1 MKSENEF
8 DNILDECLERI
19 LTGGET
25 VEQCLERYPQWAR
38 ELEPLLQ
45 ASLFARQAS
54 SIEPRPEFRKRAR
67 YQMRAALQEMAEKR
81 ERRFSLFRWQPQWV
95 TAVVAV
101 LVLVVASGGTVAASG
116 NSMPDELLYPVK
128 LATERVRLTL
138 TPSSLGKAELY
149 LELADKRVAEIIAMA
164 SQGKAEHVEQVAR
177 RLNVY
182 LAQAAGL
189 VAAQNG
195 EVGMVTAPPP
205 TAVPEKAPS
214 EKAVLPMPA
223 PAAIPEETPP
233 ETAVMLAPAPLPAEA
248 GVPSLTA
255 RGPEEPGPETGLA
268 PTRPLPE
275 RAPEITARGPE
286 EVKPRLQL
294 TPTRPLPEKV
304 PEITAREPERPAP
317 DVMKVP
323 PPPMPSIV
331 EAEDGEKDKDE
342 RELAKLDRRTRL
354 RMLMIRNAIRN
365 SEVLRAA
372 LVKVPEE
379 ARPALLRAIAESD
392 NAYERVLE
400 ILGERDK

>member
-1 MKSENEF
+1 MKSENEL
-8 DNILDECLERI
+8 DNILDECLERM

-25 VEQCLERYPQWAR
+25 VEQCLARYPQWAR

-45 ASLFARQAS
+45 ASLFARKAS
-54 SIEPRPEFRKRAR
+54 SIEPRPEFRERAR
-67 YQMRAALQEMAEKR
+67 YQLRAALQEMAEKR

-95 TAVVAV
+95 TAVIVV

-138 TPSSLGKAELY
+138 TPSALGKAELY
-149 LELADKRVAEIIAMA
+149 LEMADKRVAEIIVMA
-164 SQGKAEHVEQVAR
+164 NRGKAEHVEQVAR
-177 RLNVY
+177 RLNSY
-182 LAQAAGL
+182 LAQAADL

-195 EVGMVTAPPP
+195 GVGVVMAPP
-205 TAVPEKAPS
+205 
-214 EKAVLPMPA
+214 
-223 PAAIPEETPP
+223 PAAIPEKAP
-233 ETAVMLAPAPLPAEA
+233 ETAVMLAPAPPPTEA
-248 GVPSLTA
+248 RVPSLTA
-255 RGPEEPGPETGLA
+255 RGPEEPGPETSLA
-268 PTRPLPE
+268 PAGPMPE
-275 RAPEITARGPE
+275 KAPEIAARGPE
-286 EVKPRLQL
+286 KVKPGLQL
-294 TPTRPLPEKV
+294 APARPLPEKV
-304 PEITAREPERPAP
+304 PEITAREPEKPTPGVMRVPA
-317 DVMKVP
+317 
-323 PPPMPSIV
+323 PPMPSTI
-331 EAEDGEKDKDE
+331 EADDGEKDKDE

>member
-19 LTGGET
+19 LTGGES
-25 VEQCLERYPQWAR
+25 VEQCLARYPQWAR

-45 ASLFARQAS
+45 ASLFARKAS
-54 SIEPRPEFRKRAR
+54 SIEPRPEFRERAR

-95 TAVVAV
+95 TAVIAV

-116 NSMPDELLYPVK
+116 NSMPDEILYPVK

-138 TPSSLGKAELY
+138 TPSALGKAELY
-149 LELADKRVAEIIAMA
+149 LELADKRVAEIIVMA
-164 SQGKAEHVEQVAR
+164 NRGKAEHVEQVAR
-177 RLNVY
+177 RLNIY
-182 LAQAAGL
+182 LAQAADL

-195 EVGMVTAPPP
+195 GAGVVMAPP
-205 TAVPEKAPS
+205 
-214 EKAVLPMPA
+214 

-233 ETAVMLAPAPLPAEA
+233 ETAVMLAPAPPPAEA
-248 GVPSLTA
+248 RVPSLTA

-275 RAPEITARGPE
+275 RAPEIAVRGPE
-286 EVKPRLQL
+286 EAKPELR
-294 TPTRPLPEKV
+294 TAPARPLPEKA
-304 PEITAREPERPAP
+304 PEITAREPEKPAP
-317 DVMKVP
+317 DVMRVP
-323 PPPMPSIV
+323 APPMPSTI

-342 RELAKLDRRTRL
+342 KELAKLDRRTRL
-354 RMLMIRNAIRN
+354 RMLMIRNAVRN

-392 NAYERVLE
+392 NAYEHVLE